1 MHSSEHELVDAFV
14 GPTCVVCALSAGAAR
29 AHLKGVLQEGVNDV
43 RLRDDWRRRG
53 GICARHWRVWRGL
66 DSPSLSSSILAR
78 DLLAHALEA
87 GGAAGEVR
95 CRACEVE
102 AKATKRYLDVL
113 GRLSPARLAS
123 ALEGGRGFACL
134 RHLAAVPAGP
144 RRDLLRARL
153 EAVVDDLDTFVRLSD
168 HRFASEPK
176 GGSGD
181 AWLRAIRALG
191 GEV

>member
-1 MHSSEHELVDAFV
+1 MHSSEHELVDAL
-14 GPTCVVCALSAGAAR
+14 GAPACAVCTLAAGTAR

-78 DLLAHALEA
+78 DLLGHALES
-87 GGAAGEVR
+87 GATMGEVR

-102 AKATKRYLDVL
+102 EKATLRYLDVL
-113 GRLSPARLAS
+113 GRLPPARLAS

-134 RHLAAVPAGP
+134 RHLGALRPGP
-144 RRDLLRARL
+144 RRDLLRDRL
-153 EAVVDDLDTFVRLSD
+153 AAVVDDLDTFVRLSD
-168 HRFASEPK
+168 HRFAGEPK
-176 GGSGD
+176 GDSGD